1 MKLQKPLVILLAL
14 TQLFCSCVAY
24 RDNIDATPEAIHEQI
39 EVGDAVEVLTV
50 NNKVYTFKVSEV
62 NEDQIIGIM
71 GVRQYKIPYSRIK
84 GIKKG
89 HVDAGSTVVLV
100 VGSIILISIGPG

>member
-1 MKLQKPLVILLAL
+1 MKTLAIILAL

-24 RDNIDATPEAIHEQI
+24 RDNIDTTPEAIHEQI
-39 EVGDAVEVLTV
+39 GVGDAVEVMTV
-50 NNKVYTFKVSEV
+50 NNQVYTFKVSEV
-62 NEDQIIGIM
+62 TEDQIVGSM
-71 GVRQYKIPYSRIK
+71 GVRQYKIPFSRIK

-100 VGSIILISIGPG
+100 VGSIIFISIGPG